1 MKPTLMSRLAVGLM
15 GLGAA
20 CAVAAQQTPQG
31 QEQQERTGEV
41 IAGRGGAVSELQT
54 QLRAGLPESMDR
66 GQVAETVRE
75 RVQTFEQ
82 LRTAYLEQHRKM
94 LQELKGTSA
103 EKEREQ
109 IRERIRERR
118 QEWADVA
125 RQIREQARER
135 VERLRE
141 VLPNHSEMLDQAKD
155 QAREQVRQGVETAR
169 ERARRGVE

>member
-1 MKPTLMSRLAVGLM
+1 MKPTLMNRLAVGLM
-15 GLGAA
+15 GLGMA
-20 CAVAAQQTPQG
+20 CAVMAQQTPQG
-31 QEQQERTGEV
+31 QEQRERTGEV
-41 IAGRGGAVSELQT
+41 VTGRAGTATERQT
-54 QLRAGLPESMDR
+54 QLRAGLPESMER
-66 GQVAETVRE
+66 GQIAETVRE

-103 EKEREQ
+103 EGERER

-135 VERLRE
+135 VEGLRE
-141 VLPNHSEMLDQAKD
+141 ALPNHGELLDQAKD
-155 QAREQVRQGVETAR
+155 QAREQVRQGLETAR
-169 ERARRGVE
+169 ERVRRGVE